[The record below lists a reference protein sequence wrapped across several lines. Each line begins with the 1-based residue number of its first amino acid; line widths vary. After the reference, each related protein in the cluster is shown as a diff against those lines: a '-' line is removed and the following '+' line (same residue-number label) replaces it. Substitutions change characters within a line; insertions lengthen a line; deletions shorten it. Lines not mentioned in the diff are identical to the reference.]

1 MIVAENLGKQWKG
14 FSLQNVTFQLPKG
27 YILGLIG
34 ENGAGK
40 TTLLKLLLNVYA
52 STEGEILLDGRRYQQ
67 EEEKI
72 KQDIGFVMQEDLF
85 ISGFTLEEN
94 GDYYGKYYE
103 RFSKEQLL
111 KLLHQ
116 FTLNEKDKFGKLSKG
131 EKLKFQFAFAL
142 SHRPRL
148 LILDEPTANFDREFR
163 AQFLKLITEFIADG
177 EKSVVMATHNTQDLD
192 QIADYIGFLHQGKMV
207 LFTDRKSL
215 ENRYR
220 IVQGEKYRIKNL
232 PKQDCI
238 YIEEKKYSWKA
249 LMRHR
254 RWRNYE
260 KELEVHVPTIEELMC
275 CLLKANE
282 GKHGEFLC

>member
-40 TTLLKLLLNVYA
+40 TTLLKLLLNVYVP
-52 STEGEILLDGRRYQQ
+52 TEGEILLDGRRYQQ

-85 ISGFTLEEN
+85 IPGFTLEEN

-142 SHRPRL
+142 SHKPRL

-220 IVQGEKYRIKNL
+220 IVQGERYRIKNL

-254 RWRNYE
+254 RWGNYE